1 MVSNGWNAR
10 IAQGVGVIDLWC
22 PAWTALNSGARCIT
36 RWVLRRAH
44 SLLNPL
50 ITQDAANPNASKS
63 GAPAMAHPV
72 TVIGGDHPYCDT
84 SGGPDVTPHFERAR
98 SQRQYAQVISPRWT
112 IDPK

>member
-1 MVSNGWNAR
+1 VAAVVPLS
-10 IAQGVGVIDLWC
+10 
-22 PAWTALNSGARCIT
+22 
-36 RWVLRRAH
+36 VLRRAH
-44 SLLNPL
+44 SRLNPL